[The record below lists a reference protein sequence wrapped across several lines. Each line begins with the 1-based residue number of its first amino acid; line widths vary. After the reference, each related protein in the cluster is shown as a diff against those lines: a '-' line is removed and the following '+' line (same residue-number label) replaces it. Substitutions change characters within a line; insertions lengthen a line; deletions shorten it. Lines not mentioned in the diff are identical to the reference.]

1 MSSPRYL
8 RWMTP
13 FVVLILLA
21 SLFPTVSVH
30 AQSPGLVCMGGV
42 NPPPPCPTSPPT
54 FTQSFPGGN
63 DVLFVQNSQ
72 PFNGFDIS
80 VKVDPTI
87 LNATGFDVNFAS
99 EAFVAAGG
107 TLFIAAECINNH
119 PVMGNCRSQDGPGIA
134 SIAVTSNVLVTA
146 GHLYNISYSAIGTG
160 TTSVGYQTGCTGT
173 SLNNTCVTLVNAG
186 TIDPEN
192 VQGATFSTAT
202 SDFSITVAPTSQ
214 TITAGSSA
222 SYTVTISSI
231 NGFAGTVNLGTA
243 VSPVVS
249 QGPASTLDPS
259 SVTLTSGSTATSTL
273 TVSTSSSTPAGTYT
287 ITVTGTSGALSH
299 STPASLT
306 VNLPADFSLSANPT
320 SESVRRGSTATYTIT
335 ITSLNGFAGTISLTA
350 TITPA
355 LGKGPTA
362 AFSPMSVA
370 IISGGAASSTL
381 TVATARSTSQGSY
394 AITVT
399 GASGATT
406 HSTTVTLTVTK

>member
-1 MSSPRYL
+1 
-8 RWMTP
+8 
-13 FVVLILLA
+13 
-21 SLFPTVSVH
+21 
-30 AQSPGLVCMGGV
+30 
-42 NPPPPCPTSPPT
+42 
-54 FTQSFPGGN
+54 
-63 DVLFVQNSQ
+63 VLFVQNSQ